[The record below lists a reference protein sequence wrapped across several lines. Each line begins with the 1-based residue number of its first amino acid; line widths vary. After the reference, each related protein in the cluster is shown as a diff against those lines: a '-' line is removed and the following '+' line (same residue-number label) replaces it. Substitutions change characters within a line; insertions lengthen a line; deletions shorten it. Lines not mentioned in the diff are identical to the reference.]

1 MYKYQL
7 ETLEELEKTF
17 EILESKTE
25 DKISFRIGFFRDDI
39 INLSGTRYVERTG
52 QLFICLNHEDRYKFI
67 HDYETTYISVP
78 DDAYL
83 SIRKNIFLE
92 LNKFIEKI
100 FNSEK
105 EKKEFCL
112 RLKQELEAL
121 NKAL

>member
-1 MYKYQL
+1 MYKYQI
-7 ETLEELEKTF
+7 ETLNELEKTF
-17 EILESKTE
+17 QILEKKTE

-39 INLSGTRYVERTG
+39 INLDGTRYIERTG
-52 QLFICLNHEDRYKFI
+52 QLYIRLNYEDRYKFV
-67 HDYETTYISVP
+67 HDYETTFSSVP
-78 DDAYL
+78 NDAYL
-83 SIRKNIFLE
+83 SIRENIFLK

-105 EKKEFCL
+105 EKREFCL